1 MRVRTDD
8 STPDQGMGHS
18 NRRCALP
25 MLFPRRTTATDR
37 LTPDR
42 DGSRRMR
49 CYIGAPGQDR
59 ARMKRN
65 LGFLLMAIIV
75 IGGQSLSLLL
85 TLIVTPV
92 AYSLFD
98 DLGAFVMRRKTHP
111 APVPAGD

>member
-75 IGGQSLSLLL
+75 IGGHFVVKRIIRQADANDAAGHR
-85 TLIVTPV
+85 TPGTWTRHP
-92 AYSLFD
+92 
-98 DLGAFVMRRKTHP
+98 DLP
-111 APVPAGD
+111 AK